1 VRSEKGIA
9 PISMVP
15 HVAGP
20 GHFVVDG
27 ASLTMKGKWA
37 MTVVDRVSD
46 FDEYEAKFSA
56 PIN

>member
-1 VRSEKGIA
+1 
-9 PISMVP
+9 MTP

-27 ASLTMKGKWA
+27 ASLGVKGKWA
-37 MTVVDRVSD
+37 MSVVDRVSD
-46 FDEYEAKFSA
+46 FDEYEARFGA